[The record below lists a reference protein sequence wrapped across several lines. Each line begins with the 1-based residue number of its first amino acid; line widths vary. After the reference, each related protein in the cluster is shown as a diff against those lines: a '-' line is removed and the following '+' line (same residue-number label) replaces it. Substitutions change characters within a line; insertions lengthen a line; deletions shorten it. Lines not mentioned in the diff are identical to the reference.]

1 MSTLAVDAAGAI
13 ASAVPQPP
21 SLMARLTAAREAQ
34 AKHRVLGILSA
45 MDDARLQSLG
55 FSADDITAL
64 RNGKLQL
71 PR

>member
-1 MSTLAVDAAGAI
+1 
-13 ASAVPQPP
+13 
-21 SLMARLTAAREAQ
+21 MARLTAAREAQ